1 MGGDLDSFLF
11 GERFAGAEL
20 GKWGKGK

>member
-20 GKWGKGK
+20 GKWVKSK

>member
-11 GERFAGAEL
+11 GELFAGAKL
-20 GKWGKGK
+20 GKWVKGK